1 MDRNFVVITFFQKIF
16 ILRRPRTAIFA
27 DSIKTVTMFNK
38 KMFKDSRKVKKKIEI
53 IYQNR
58 IYICISGYGK
68 IC

>member
-38 KMFKDSRKVKKKIEI
+38 KIFKDSRKVKKK
-53 IYQNR
+53 NR
-58 IYICISGYGK
+58 NYISKSNLYLYFWIW
-68 IC
+68 